1 MAGVVGTYPTVRVN
15 WKSSGWHPGR
25 TLGKVRPDGTI
36 FTEVRFGMIKVRK
49 YIHPDT
55 IEPYHQ
61 GDKLCR
67 GCGMINGKDYSNCN
81 GCGKSLA

>member
-1 MAGVVGTYPTVRVN
+1 
-15 WKSSGWHPGR
+15 
-25 TLGKVRPDGTI
+25 
-36 FTEVRFGMIKVRK
+36 MIKVRK
-49 YIHPDT
+49 YIDPET

-81 GCGKSLA
+81 GCGRSLA